1 MLQVQ
6 LFLHAQQLTT
16 LTPMGLMGHT
26 TWNATEPQP
35 FNHKDCFA
43 YTVPELQFQLRVH
56 DFFMGELSTFIV
68 LNTTYVSS
76 RYVIKLGCH
85 HGKFQEWPSCE
96 VLGSQLQLDSGG
108 SAQDR
113 WFVSP
118 PENCCQSL
126 WHPEGV
132 DITTHRLFGPQPRTL
147 AYVCIWEI
155 VVGNVK
161 ASLSAHEAKALLAAG
176 NTFRLNFVDLVNS
189 PAAEYLPPADPDGWS
204 KFYIS

>member
-85 HGKFQEWPSCE
+85 HGKFQE
-96 VLGSQLQLDSGG
+96 
-108 SAQDR
+108 
-113 WFVSP
+113 
-118 PENCCQSL
+118 
-126 WHPEGV
+126 
-132 DITTHRLFGPQPRTL
+132 
-147 AYVCIWEI
+147 
-155 VVGNVK
+155 
-161 ASLSAHEAKALLAAG
+161 
-176 NTFRLNFVDLVNS
+176 
-189 PAAEYLPPADPDGWS
+189 
-204 KFYIS
+204 